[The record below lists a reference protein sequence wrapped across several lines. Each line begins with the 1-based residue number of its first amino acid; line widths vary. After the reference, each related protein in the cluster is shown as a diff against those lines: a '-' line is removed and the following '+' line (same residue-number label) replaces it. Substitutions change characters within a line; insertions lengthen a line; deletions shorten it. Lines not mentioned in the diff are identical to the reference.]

1 MVIGSVVENRP
12 QLLVAVTDD
21 LTKRGLHAGNLIKPI
36 AGVIGGGGGGK
47 PTMAQAG
54 GKDSG
59 KLPAALETARQL
71 IADTSIK

>member
-1 MVIGSVVENRP
+1 
-12 QLLVAVTDD
+12 VTDD
-21 LTKRGLHAGNLIKPI
+21 LTRKGIHAGNLIKPI

-71 IADTSIK
+71 IAGAPMR